1 MANTKKVK
9 LLLLL
14 REIKFVLNGKLTKSL
29 QELES
34 RNDQELQM
42 GYDLNVVLGTDVNV
56 LYRS

>member
-14 REIKFVLNGKLTKSL
+14 REVKFVLNGKLTKSL
-29 QELES
+29 QDLES

-42 GYDLNVVLGTDVNV
+42 GYNLNVILGPDVNV